1 MARSNVSQGSRR
13 DARNP
18 AEVRWP
24 RVGVRFEGATVVV
37 RQLAEGEASH
47 LPRAVMVAEPEDAKP
62 SSLTEALRS
71 AAATLAASIRAEAK
85 RPVEVVVRV
94 A

>member
-24 RVGVRFEGATVVV
+24 RVGVRFEDGAVVV
-37 RQLAEGEASH
+37 RELAEGEASH
-47 LPRAVMVAEPEDAKP
+47 LPRAVVVAEPEDSKP
-62 SSLTEALRS
+62 SSLVEALRS
-71 AAATLAASIRAEAK
+71 AATTLAASIRSEAR